1 MERLITFRNGRKVIP
16 IGQGTW
22 KMGKRRNEEIQALR
36 RGVELGMALID
47 TAEMYGNED
56 LVGKA
61 VRSCRDDV
69 FLVSKVLP
77 DNAGYDGT
85 KLACERS
92 LRRLGTDYIDLY
104 LLHWRGHYPFAETV
118 RAMVELQQEGKI
130 ASWGMS
136 NLDVLDM
143 EKIVSLPHGE
153 DCAADQVLYNL
164 KERGIEYDLMPWCEN
179 HQIPIMAYT
188 PFGEGNLRN
197 HEVLQEIAVRHGATS
212 SQVMLAWIMRT
223 PNVVAIPKAS
233 NVAHVEEN
241 ARSLNI
247 NLTEDDLREI
257 DKAFPAPKKRIPLV
271 GW

>member
-1 MERLITFRNGRKVIP
+1 MER
-16 IGQGTW
+16 
-22 KMGKRRNEEIQALR
+22 
-36 RGVELGMALID
+36 
-47 TAEMYGNED
+47 
-56 LVGKA
+56 
-61 VRSCRDDV
+61 
-69 FLVSKVLP
+69 
-77 DNAGYDGT
+77 
-85 KLACERS
+85 
-92 LRRLGTDYIDLY
+92 
-104 LLHWRGHYPFAETV
+104 
-118 RAMVELQQEGKI
+118 I
-130 ASWGMS
+130 A
-136 NLDVLDM
+136 
-143 EKIVSLPHGE
+143 
-153 DCAADQVLYNL
+153 QVLYNL

-197 HEVLQEIAVRHGATS
+197 HEVLQEIAVRHGATP

>member
-1 MERLITFRNGRKVIP
+1 
-16 IGQGTW
+16 
-22 KMGKRRNEEIQALR
+22 
-36 RGVELGMALID
+36 
-47 TAEMYGNED
+47 
-56 LVGKA
+56 
-61 VRSCRDDV
+61 
-69 FLVSKVLP
+69 
-77 DNAGYDGT
+77 
-85 KLACERS
+85 
-92 LRRLGTDYIDLY
+92 
-104 LLHWRGHYPFAETV
+104 
-118 RAMVELQQEGKI
+118 MVELQQEGKI
-130 ASWGMS
+130 ASWWMS

-197 HEVLQEIAVRHGATS
+197 HEVLQEIAVRHGATP